1 MQRFYI
7 SPDVP
12 EDIIRVFLISDL
24 LAECLKANKKPAK
37 KITHFTTK
45 FRLKNLTYF
54 TWHWKQYVTAT
65 QLKKVLTLHI
75 FQQRCFCLGS
85 EKIFAVHHFVMPVC
99 IFLYIYLRKFL
110 FQEHSKVL
118 SGRGW
123 DGGSLNKFLKVAH
136 CFPCKMFYHFSFNRN
151 FRKFNYF
158 LAFWY
163 FYIYSIKTLKF
174 ARQYRLQG

>member
-1 MQRFYI
+1 MIQNLIFGILFLKILFRACNVC
-7 SPDVP
+7 PDVP

-85 EKIFAVHHFVMPVC
+85 EKIFALHHFVMPVC
-99 IFLYIYLRKFL
+99 IFLYISLRKFL
-110 FQEHSKVL
+110 FREHSKVL
-118 SGRGW
+118 SGRECM
-123 DGGSLNKFLKVAH
+123 GGAWISSLRRLTVSLAK
-136 CFPCKMFYHFSFNRN
+136 CFTIFHLIEILEN
-151 FRKFNYF
+151 
-158 LAFWY
+158 
-163 FYIYSIKTLKF
+163 SIIF
-174 ARQYRLQG
+174 